1 MYILVLSSWIIKI
14 KKYNKRG
21 MSYRHASPLVML
33 YLLNLPFHDNFCV
46 SWLLLI
52 LVPDKFAYSAFHCDS
67 ATGWVL
73 DAMHVTFDIAIYCGV
88 FENEVCVL
96 AKSAVLER
104 EAINIAKQLLASEVA
119 ANETY
124 VLAVPC
130 KILTVDFRIIDGH
143 IL

>member
-1 MYILVLSSWIIKI
+1 
-14 KKYNKRG
+14 
-21 MSYRHASPLVML
+21 ML
-33 YLLNLPFHDNFCV
+33 CLLNLPFHDNLCV
-46 SWLLLI
+46 SWLLLV

-73 DAMHVTFDIAIYCGV
+73 DAMHVTFDIAVYCGV
-88 FENEVCVL
+88 LENEVCVL
-96 AKSAVLER
+96 AKCAVLER
-104 EAINIAKQLLASEVA
+104 EAINIAEQLLAGEVTA
-119 ANETY
+119 HEAD